1 MNTVHRTI
9 RTRRDTQRDEL
20 GEEILAAARILFVRE
35 GYESFSMR
43 KLAAAVGC
51 SAGAIYNHF
60 ASKEVL
66 FERIVGDSFRCLE
79 MQQMRVGKTADPVA
93 SLKRG
98 LRSYVDFGLK
108 NPNDYRFAFLMQ
120 AAEVRRGTVSPAFK
134 LLRDK
139 VAICV
144 DAKLFRTI
152 DIDMAAQALWAAVH
166 GVTSLLIMK
175 PYFPW
180 VEGRRLIDRVIDS
193 AVDSLLAAPEFH
205 GSAQAGISRTT
216 EEL

>member
-1 MNTVHRTI
+1 MNTVQVAT
-9 RTRRDTQRDEL
+9 RTRRERQKDEL
-20 GEEILAAARILFVRE
+20 TEEILAAARDLFVRG

-60 ASKEVL
+60 ASKDVL
-66 FERIVGDSFRCLE
+66 FERIVSDSFRRLE
-79 MQQMRVGKTADPVA
+79 KRQEQVQRAALADPVE

-120 AAEVRRGTVSPAFK
+120 TAELRRGTVSPAFQV
-134 LLRDK
+134 LRDK
-139 VAICV
+139 VARCV
-144 DAKLFRTI
+144 EQKLFRAVDVDT
-152 DIDMAAQALWAAVH
+152 AAQALWAAVH

-175 PYFPW
+175 PHFPW
-180 VEGRRLIDRVIDS
+180 VEWRQLIEQVIDC
-193 AVDSLLAAPEFH
+193 AVDSLLAKPKA
-205 GSAQAGISRTT
+205 SK
-216 EEL
+216 